1 MEINEKLKGEIL
13 LEGEVYEYKNQIATY
28 QLTFRTEPKIFTRCC
43 VLCAKK
49 DLVTEVLSTLDQC
62 KEPQHLDNLDLKVT
76 VFDTT
81 VMFDTAIHFLY
92 SYTVEV
98 ELVSLNGAEQ

>member
-1 MEINEKLKGEIL
+1 MEINGKLKDEIL
-13 LEGEVYEYKNQIATY
+13 LEGEVYEYKNHIATY

-49 DLVTEVLSTLDQC
+49 DLVTEVLSTLDRC
-62 KEPQHLDNLDLKVT
+62 EVPQYLDNLDLKVN

-81 VMFDTAIHFLY
+81 VVFDTSIHFLY

-98 ELVSLNGAEQ
+98 ELVSLNSAE